1 MCFSPEQKEKIE
13 AGNILVMFVYNLG
26 DEASYGVAGGFIT
39 PAGLRDAGTAI
50 DMFGTLT
57 GEVIGAMNGED
68 RGAAIEADYEVLGEI
83 SPTGAPRPHGC
94 EGSCGGDCGRCA
106 GGYVDA
112 EDSPI
117 GHEGSDD

>member
-1 MCFSPEQKEKIE
+1 
-13 AGNILVMFVYNLG
+13 
-26 DEASYGVAGGFIT
+26 
-39 PAGLRDAGTAI
+39 
-50 DMFGTLT
+50 MFGTLT

-68 RGAAIEADYEVLGEI
+68 RGTIEAEFEVLPEKPVHDHGNATGSACIPGEPACDFFI
-83 SPTGAPRPHGC
+83 NANKPQCDGV
-94 EGSCGGDCGRCA
+94 CGGDCGRCA